1 MKIIEKKKIWFG
13 ASAAFIVAG
22 LIAALLFG
30 FNYGIDF
37 TGGTVMEMDLHK
49 NVSIAE
55 IKEMSKEVDSN
66 ITINKLGADKTVVQL
81 KTINDMDSQKIK
93 GFFETFKAKYNLEDT
108 DLLKAEQI
116 GPSVGNE
123 IKNKAMLA
131 VFVSTI
137 FMLIYISF
145 RFELSYGVAAIVSLV
160 HDVLFMLAFYALFR
174 IPLNSTF
181 IAAILTVV
189 GYSINDTIV
198 VFDRIRENIGNYK
211 KSEYA
216 TLANDSIKQT
226 LIRTMNTSLTTI
238 VTISA
243 LYIFGVDAIKEF
255 TLPLIA
261 GIMVGTYSSIF
272 IASPV
277 WVSFKQKQ
285 KFS

>member
-1 MKIIEKKKIWFG
+1 MKIIEKMKIWFG
-13 ASAAFIVAG
+13 ASTAFIVVG
-22 LIAALLFG
+22 LIMALMFG

-37 TGGTVMEMDLHK
+37 TGGTVMEMNLHK
-49 NVSIAE
+49 NVPIAE
-55 IKEMSKEVDSN
+55 IKEMSKEIDSN

-81 KTINDMDSQKIK
+81 KTIKDMDSKKIDS
-93 GFFETFKAKYNLEDT
+93 FFETFKQKYGLKDA

-137 FMLIYISF
+137 FMLVYISF

-160 HDVLFMLAFYALFR
+160 HDVLFMLAFYAMFR

-198 VFDRIRENIGNYK
+198 VFDRIRENIGKYK

-226 LIRTMNTSLTTI
+226 LSRTMNTSLTTI
-238 VTISA
+238 VTITA

-261 GIMVGTYSSIF
+261 GILVGTYSSIF

-277 WVSFKQKQ
+277 WVIFKQKQ
-285 KFS
+285 KVS

>member
-37 TGGTVMEMDLHK
+37 TGGTVMEMNLHK

-55 IKEMSKEVDSN
+55 IKEMSKEIDSN

-81 KTINDMDSQKIK
+81 KTIKDMDSQKIN